1 MRLYSEKIKEVR
13 QNQEIF
19 AKEGFTLPY
28 IRPIMRKA
36 WLDVW
41 DSFHLFCQAKHI
53 PDHGSYLEI
62 GAWRGGSVLCAFL
75 ATKLAKISASFTVI
89 DLGVDGAHFTEIMKQ
104 IPDIR
109 FVLFRSDIA
118 EDRIRNSSIDL
129 LFIDGAHHYPQIK
142 RDIINYW
149 PKLKVGGILLG
160 HDYSSHELHRG
171 IVQAANE
178 IFGKRLIRLKHS
190 RIFKVKKISKEL
202 R

>member
-13 QNQEIF
+13 QNQKIF
-19 AKEGFTLPY
+19 AKEGFILPY
-28 IRPIMRKA
+28 VEPIIRKA

-53 PDHGSYLEI
+53 PNHGSYLEI

-75 ATKLAKISASFTVI
+75 ATKLAKISASFTTI
-89 DLGVDGAHFTEIMKQ
+89 DLEIEGARFIEIMKQ

-118 EDRIRNSSIDL
+118 KSRIRNNSIDL
-129 LFIDGAHHYPQIK
+129 LFIDGAHHYHQIK
-142 RDIINYW
+142 RDMINYW
-149 PKLKVGGILLG
+149 PKVKVGGILLG
-160 HDYSSHELHRG
+160 HDYSSHKLHRG

-178 IFGKRLIRLKHS
+178 IFGKRLIRFEHS